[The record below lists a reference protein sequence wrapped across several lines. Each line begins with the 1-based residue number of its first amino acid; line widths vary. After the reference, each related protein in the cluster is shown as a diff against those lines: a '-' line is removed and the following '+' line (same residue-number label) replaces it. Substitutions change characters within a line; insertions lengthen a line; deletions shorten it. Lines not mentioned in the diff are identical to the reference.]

1 MRSFDIK
8 KIATVAALALAFF
21 AASSTAVS
29 AQSRRD
35 WEREQKRYAKEQR
48 QAERERARERSRR
61 DSIRDRYG
69 NIYDNRNVYS
79 NQAMRSGYEQGY
91 LAGEYD
97 RRKRKY
103 GQSNVYRSSGGIYPN
118 QGDPSSTDYYYR
130 QGYLQGYEDGY
141 GGRYRQY

>member
-48 QAERERARERSRR
+48 QAERERARERSTRR
-61 DSIRDRYG
+61 DSRYG